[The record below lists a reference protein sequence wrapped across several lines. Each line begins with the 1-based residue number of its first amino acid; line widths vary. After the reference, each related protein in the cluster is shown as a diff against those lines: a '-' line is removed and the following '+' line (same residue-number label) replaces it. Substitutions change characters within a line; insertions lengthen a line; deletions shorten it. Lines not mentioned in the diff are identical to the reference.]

1 MTLRGGKR
9 GMQNGMRNCP
19 GYDHCAGV
27 SEVIGSVL
35 LISLVVGGA
44 ALVGILL
51 LSQQTPTKIPNVN
64 FMVGVN
70 DSGKGLYLFHNG
82 GDSLRNGEFS
92 VLVDGISK
100 PYTIVGGTDN
110 WSLGKNLQVNILSPP
125 QQVQVVYNTAGS
137 GATVLSSASVNVS
150 TTPGFI
156 PADISATAPLP
167 NYCTLCDLT
176 TIPDQVA
183 QGYMTNLTSNYIY
196 FGRDSQVTLATA
208 NSFFNFTVTKPGS
221 SIQLEGVAP
230 YPYTLNVGDK
240 VNLTPRGATTYLKI
254 FAIGGEIWELR
265 ALSVNYEIRTS
276 AGALRVSGG
285 ANTFDIFNARIT
297 GCTID
302 STLDITSTNTASNIL
317 LVMNNSVK
325 LNTNILNNAT
335 NIVNMRPT
343 KTGLFSFIHD
353 AGAPNNA
360 YFVGNADSVTVQG
373 FPQM

>member
-1 MTLRGGKR
+1 
-9 GMQNGMRNCP
+9 MRNCP

-44 ALVGILL
+44 ALVGIFL

-92 VLVDGISK
+92 VLVDGVSK
-100 PYTIVGGTDN
+100 SYTIVGGTDN

-150 TTPGFI
+150 TTPGFT

-167 NYCTLCDLT
+167 NYCTLCDLN

-196 FGRDSQVTLATA
+196 FGRDTQVTLATT

-221 SIQLEGVAP
+221 SIQLEGITP

-240 VNLTPRGATTYLKI
+240 VNLTPRGTTTSLKI

-265 ALSVNYEIRTS
+265 ALSVNYEIRNA
-276 AGALRVSGG
+276 AGALRTPIGG
-285 ANTFDIFNARIT
+285 SNTFDIFNAWIT
-297 GCTID
+297 GCKID
-302 STLDITSTNTASNIL
+302 STLDITSTATASPLL
-317 LVMNNSVK
+317 LVMNGTIK
-325 LNTNILNNAT
+325 FNTNIANNAT

-343 KTGLFSFIHD
+343 KNGLFSFIKD
-353 AGAPNNA
+353 AGAPGNV
-360 YFVGNADSVTVQG
+360 YFVGNADSVTVNG
-373 FPQM
+373 VPQT